1 MLLQSNPSVWLLVAP
16 AVVLLVA
23 AAATDVVIDDAREH
37 AAGDPTLWGA
47 AVGGLLVAGVL
58 PGLFALGVYLL
69 GRE

>member
-1 MLLQSNPSVWLLVAP
+1 VL
-16 AVVLLVA
+16 VLLVA
-23 AAATDVVIDDAREH
+23 AAVTDVVIDDPREH
-37 AAGDPTLWGA
+37 AAGDPALWGA